1 MKIGFVS
8 LGCSKNQ
15 VDSERVMGLL
25 KANGHTLTTTMSEA
39 QAIFVNT
46 CGFINPAKE
55 ESINTILDMAEY
67 KQKNLKKLIVIGC
80 LSQRYKKDLID
91 ELPEVDRFIG
101 VSEYGKLDEIL
112 TEVLETKIIGSYGKM
127 ERLISKKAHTAYLKI
142 SEGCSNR
149 CTYCAIPLIRGNMN
163 SYPAEDLLVEAQKLI
178 LQGVKE
184 LVLIAQDTTRYM
196 EDKGPN
202 QLGSLLK
209 SLNDLPGL
217 KWIRIL
223 YMYPNAV
230 TNDLL
235 MAMKACDKVIP
246 YFDIPIQHAD
256 DTLLKAMNRKGTI
269 EDIRKVI
276 AEIRCVFPHAI
287 LRTTVIVG
295 FPGETHDQFQ
305 SLLDFIQEAQ
315 FDHLGAFA
323 YSLEE
328 DTPAY
333 FLPESLSD
341 TEKQER
347 LLQVMDL
354 QASISQAKAQT
365 MIGKTLSV
373 LIDTKDKQTNVYH
386 GRSIHY
392 APDQVDGEVLF
403 VSETPLKIG
412 SFAEVLIT
420 RCEEFD
426 LIGEVK
432 NQGV

>member
-25 KANGHTLTTTMSEA
+25 KANGHTLTSTLNDA

-80 LSQRYKKDLID
+80 LSQRYKEDLVK

-112 TEVLETKIIGSYGKM
+112 SEVLETKIIGTYGKM

-149 CTYCAIPLIRGNMN
+149 CTYCAIPLIRGNMI
-163 SYPAEDLLVEAQKLI
+163 SYPQEELLVEAQKLV

-184 LVLIAQDTTRYM
+184 LVLIAQDTTRYH
-196 EDKGPN
+196 EDKGQN
-202 QLGSLLK
+202 QLGALLK
-209 SLNDLPGL
+209 ELNALPDL

-230 TNDLL
+230 SKELL

-256 DTLLKAMNRKGTI
+256 DALLKAMNRKGTI
-269 EDIRKVI
+269 QDIRQVI
-276 AEIRCVFPHAI
+276 TDIRSVFPDAI

-295 FPGETHDQFQ
+295 FPGETHAQFQ
-305 SLLDFIQEAQ
+305 SLLDFIQEVR
-315 FDHLGAFA
+315 FDRLGAFA

-333 FLPESLSD
+333 SMPESLSE

-354 QASISQAKAQT
+354 QSAISKEKTQA
-365 MIGKTLSV
+365 MIGKILDV
-373 LIDTKDKQTNVYH
+373 LIDSKEQASSVYH
-386 GRSIHY
+386 GRSIHF

-403 VSETPLKIG
+403 VSEDPQKIG
-412 SFAEVLIT
+412 SLVKVKIT
-420 RCEEFD
+420 RSDEYD
-426 LIGEVK
+426 LFGEI
-432 NQGV
+432 QA

>member
-1 MKIGFVS
+1 MKIGFIS
-8 LGCSKNQ
+8 LCCSKNQ

-25 KANGHTLTTTMSEA
+25 KNNGHTMTTTLGDA

-55 ESINTILDMAEY
+55 ESINTILEMAEY

-80 LSQRYKKDLID
+80 LSQRYKQDLIL
-91 ELPEVDRFIG
+91 EMPEVDRFIG

-112 TEVLETKIIGSYGKM
+112 SDVLETKIIGTYGKM
-127 ERLISKKAHTAYLKI
+127 ERLISKKSHTAYLKI

-149 CTYCAIPLIRGNMN
+149 CTYCAIPLIRGNMK
-163 SYPAEDLLVEAQKLI
+163 SYPQEDLIIEAQKLI

-196 EDKGPN
+196 EDQGSN

-209 SLNDLPGL
+209 ALNDLPGL

-230 TNDLL
+230 NKSLL
-235 MAMKACDKVIP
+235 AQMKACDKVIP

-256 DTLLKAMNRKGTI
+256 NALLEAMNRKGTI
-269 EDIRKVI
+269 QDIRQVI
-276 AEIRCVFPHAI
+276 LDIREVYPTAI

-295 FPGETHDQFQ
+295 FPGETQTEFQ
-305 SLLDFIQEAQ
+305 SLLNFMKEIR
-315 FDHLGAFA
+315 FDRLGAFA

-333 FLPESLSD
+333 DLPESLSETD
-341 TEKQER
+341 KQER

-354 QASISQAKAQT
+354 QAKISQEKQESL
-365 MIGKTLSV
+365 IGITFDV
-373 LIDTKDKQTNVYH
+373 LVDFKEKNSDIYH
-386 GRSIHY
+386 GRSIHS

-403 VSETPLKIG
+403 VSKVPIKIG
-412 SFAEVLIT
+412 SFVKVKMT
-420 RCEEFD
+420 RHDEYD
-426 LIGEVK
+426 LFGELV
-432 NQGV
+432 

>member
-25 KANGHTLTTTMSEA
+25 KANGHTLTANMKEA

-55 ESINTILDMAEY
+55 ESINTILDMAEF
-67 KQKNLKKLIVIGC
+67 KKNHLKKLIVIGC
-80 LSQRYKKDLID
+80 LSQRYKQDLIL

-101 VSEYGKLDEIL
+101 VSEYGRLDEIL
-112 TEVLETKIIGSYGKM
+112 SEVLETEIIGTYGKM
-127 ERLISKKAHTAYLKI
+127 ERLISKRVHTAYLKI

-149 CTYCAIPLIRGNMN
+149 CTYCAIPLIRGNMV
-163 SYPAEDLLVEAQKLI
+163 SYPKEELLLEAQKLV

-184 LVLIAQDTTRYM
+184 LVLIAQDTTRYH
-196 EDKGPN
+196 EDKGQN
-202 QLGSLLK
+202 QLGLLLK
-209 SLNDLPGL
+209 ELNALPGL

-230 TNDLL
+230 TMDLL
-235 MAMKACDKVIP
+235 QAMKTCDKVIP

-256 DTLLKAMNRKGTI
+256 NALLKAMNRKGTI
-269 EDIRKVI
+269 ADIRTII
-276 AEIRCVFPHAI
+276 AEIRSVFPQAI
-287 LRTTVIVG
+287 LRTTLIVG
-295 FPGETHDQFQ
+295 FPGETHAQFQ
-305 SLLDFIQEAQ
+305 SLLNFIEEIK

-328 DTPAY
+328 DTPA
-333 FLPESLSD
+333 FDLPESLSE

-354 QASISQAKAQT
+354 QAKIVIEKAQSYL
-365 MIGKTLSV
+365 GKTLEV
-373 LIDTKDKQTNVYH
+373 LIDAKEKGSDVYH
-386 GRSIHY
+386 GRSIHF
-392 APDQVDGEVLF
+392 APDQIDGEVLF
-403 VSETPLKIG
+403 TNSEPLKIG
-412 SFAEVLIT
+412 SFVKVTVT
-420 RCEEFD
+420 RNEDYD
-426 LIGEVK
+426 LFGEISK
-432 NQGV
+432 

>member
-25 KANGHTLTTTMSEA
+25 KANGHTLTATMSEA

-101 VSEYGKLDEIL
+101 VSEYGRLDEIL
-112 TEVLETKIIGSYGKM
+112 SEVLETKIIGTYGKM

-163 SYPAEDLLVEAQKLI
+163 SYPAEDLLIEAQKLI

-196 EDKGPN
+196 EDKGSN

-230 TNDLL
+230 SQELL

-256 DTLLKAMNRKGTI
+256 NALLKAMNRKGTI
-269 EDIRKVI
+269 EDIRQVI
-276 AEIRCVFPHAI
+276 TLIRSVFPQAI

-295 FPGETHDQFQ
+295 FPGENHEQFQ
-305 SLLDFIQEAQ
+305 ALLDFIQEAQ

-333 FLPESLSD
+333 DLPESLSD

-373 LIDTKDKQTNVYH
+373 LIDSKDKKTDLYH

-392 APDQVDGEVLF
+392 APDQIDGEVLF
-403 VSETPLKIG
+403 VSEKPLKIG
-412 SFAEVLIT
+412 SFVDVEIT
-420 RCEEFD
+420 RSEEFD
-426 LIGEVK
+426 LVGK
-432 NQGV
+432 LA

>member
-1 MKIGFVS
+1 
-8 LGCSKNQ
+8 
-15 VDSERVMGLL
+15 MGLL
-25 KANGHTLTTTMSEA
+25 KTNGHIMTTTLEDA

-55 ESINTILDMAEY
+55 ESINTILEMAEY

-80 LSQRYKKDLID
+80 LSQRYKQDLIL

-112 TEVLETKIIGSYGKM
+112 SDVLETKIIGTYGKM
-127 ERLISKKAHTAYLKI
+127 ERLISKKSHTAYLKI

-149 CTYCAIPLIRGNMN
+149 CTYCAIPLIRGNMK
-163 SYPAEDLLVEAQKLI
+163 SYPQEELILEAQKLV

-196 EDKGPN
+196 EDQGSN

-209 SLNDLPGL
+209 ALNDLPGL

-230 TNDLL
+230 SKKLL
-235 MAMKACDKVIP
+235 SEMKACDKVIP

-256 DTLLKAMNRKGTI
+256 DALLRAMNRKGSVQDNRQVI
-269 EDIRKVI
+269 SDIREVY
-276 AEIRCVFPHAI
+276 PDAI
-287 LRTTVIVG
+287 LRTTLIVG
-295 FPGETHDQFQ
+295 FPGETLAQFQ
-305 SLLDFIQEAQ
+305 SLLDFMKEIR
-315 FDHLGAFA
+315 FDRLGAFA

-333 FLPESLSD
+333 DLPESLSETD
-341 TEKQER
+341 KQER

-354 QASISQAKAQT
+354 QAKISEEKQKAL
-365 MIGKTLSV
+365 IGKTFEV
-373 LIDTKDKQTNVYH
+373 LIDSKEKNTDVYH
-386 GRSIHY
+386 GRSIHS

-403 VSETPLKIG
+403 VSEATHKIG
-412 SFAEVLIT
+412 SCVKVKIT
-420 RCEEFD
+420 RNDEYD
-426 LIGEVK
+426 LLGELV
-432 NQGV
+432 

>member
-25 KANGHTLTTTMSEA
+25 KANGHTITTVLNDA

-55 ESINTILDMAEY
+55 ESINTILEMAEY
-67 KQKNLKKLIVIGC
+67 KQKHLKKLIVIGC

-112 TEVLETKIIGSYGKM
+112 SEVLETKIIGTYGKM

-149 CTYCAIPLIRGNMN
+149 CTYCAIPLIRGNMV
-163 SYPAEDLLVEAQKLI
+163 SYPKEELLIEAQKLV

-184 LVLIAQDTTRYM
+184 LVLIAQDTTRYH
-196 EDKGPN
+196 EDKGDN
-202 QLGSLLK
+202 QLGALLK
-209 SLNDLPGL
+209 ELNALPGL

-230 TNDLL
+230 SKQLL
-235 MAMKACDKVIP
+235 MDMKACDKVIP

-256 DTLLKAMNRKGTI
+256 NTLLRAMNRKGTI
-269 EDIRKVI
+269 EDIRHVI
-276 AEIRCVFPHAI
+276 NEIRSVFPEAI

-295 FPGETHDQFQ
+295 FPGESHDQFNT
-305 SLLDFIQEAQ
+305 LLNFIREIK
-315 FDHLGAFA
+315 FDRLGAFA

-333 FLPESLSD
+333 DLPESLSE

-354 QASISQAKAQT
+354 QSSISLEKTQA
-365 MIGKTLSV
+365 MIGKTLDV
-373 LIDTKDKQTNVYH
+373 MIDSKERGSDIYH
-386 GRSIHY
+386 ARSIHS

-403 VSETPLKIG
+403 ISEEAHKIG
-412 SFAEVLIT
+412 SFVKIKVT
-420 RCEEFD
+420 RNDEYD
-426 LIGEVK
+426 LFGDVVK
-432 NQGV
+432 T

>member
-1 MKIGFVS
+1 MKIGFIS

-25 KANGHTLTTTMSEA
+25 KANGHTMTTTLEDA
-39 QAIFVNT
+39 HAIFVNT

-55 ESINTILDMAEY
+55 ESINTILDMVEY

-80 LSQRYKKDLID
+80 LSQRYKQDLIL

-101 VSEYGKLDEIL
+101 VSEYAKLDEIL
-112 TEVLETKIIGSYGKM
+112 SEVLETKIIGTYGKM
-127 ERLISKKAHTAYLKI
+127 ERLISKNSHTAYLKI

-149 CTYCAIPLIRGNMN
+149 CTYCAIPLIRGNMK
-163 SYPAEDLLVEAQKLI
+163 SYPQEELILEAQKLVF
-178 LQGVKE
+178 QGVKE

-196 EDKGPN
+196 EDQGTN

-209 SLNDLPGL
+209 ALNDLPGL

-230 TNDLL
+230 SKELL
-235 MAMKACDKVIP
+235 SEMKLCDKVIP

-256 DTLLKAMNRKGTI
+256 DALLKAMNRKGTVQDNRQVI
-269 EDIRKVI
+269 SNIREVYP
-276 AEIRCVFPHAI
+276 EAI

-295 FPGETHDQFQ
+295 FPGETLAQFQ
-305 SLLDFIQEAQ
+305 SLLDFMKEIR
-315 FDHLGAFA
+315 FDRLGAFT

-333 FLPESLSD
+333 DLPESLSETD
-341 TEKQER
+341 KQER

-354 QASISQAKAQT
+354 QAKISEEKQKALIGQT
-365 MIGKTLSV
+365 FEV
-373 LIDTKDKQTNVYH
+373 LIDSKENNSDVYH
-386 GRSIHY
+386 GRSIHS

-403 VSETPLKIG
+403 ISEKVHKIG
-412 SFAEVLIT
+412 SFVKVKIT
-420 RCEEFD
+420 RNDEYD
-426 LIGEVK
+426 LVGELD
-432 NQGV
+432 

>member
-1 MKIGFVS
+1 MKIGFIS

-25 KANGHTLTTTMSEA
+25 KANGHTLTKSLDEA
-39 QAIFVNT
+39 SAIFVNT

-80 LSQRYKKDLID
+80 LSQRYKEDLIK

-101 VSEYGKLDEIL
+101 VSEYNKLDEIL
-112 TEVLETKIIGSYGKM
+112 SEVLETEIIGSYGKM

-142 SEGCSNR
+142 AEGCSNR
-149 CTYCAIPLIRGNMN
+149 CTYCAIPLIRGPLN
-163 SYPAEDLLVEAQKLI
+163 SYPKAELLLEAQHLI
-178 LQGVKE
+178 LRGVKE

-196 EDKGPN
+196 EDQGSN
-202 QLGSLLK
+202 QLGQLLK
-209 SLNDLPGL
+209 ELNALPGL

-230 TNDLL
+230 SKALL
-235 MAMKACDKVIP
+235 MDMKACDKVIP

-256 DTLLKAMNRKGTI
+256 NDLLKAMARKGTV
-269 EDIRKVI
+269 EDIRQVI
-276 AEIRCVFPHAI
+276 HEIREVFPQAI
-287 LRTTVIVG
+287 LRTTLIVG
-295 FPGETHDQFQ
+295 FPGEIQKQFQ
-305 SLLDFIQEAQ
+305 ALLDFIQEIK
-315 FDHLGAFA
+315 FDRLGAFA

-333 FLPESLSD
+333 FMKDSCSE

-354 QASISQAKAQT
+354 QAKISEEKIKA
-365 MIGKTLSV
+365 MIGSTLDV
-373 LIDTKDKQTNVYH
+373 LIDSKDRGTNTYR

-392 APDQVDGEVLF
+392 APDQIDGEVVF
-403 VSETPLKIG
+403 TSDQALKIG
-412 SFAEVLIT
+412 TFAKVNISRNDEY
-420 RCEEFD
+420 D
-426 LIGEVK
+426 LYGEH
-432 NQGV
+432 QG

>member
-25 KANGHTLTTTMSEA
+25 KANGHTITTVLNDA

-55 ESINTILDMAEY
+55 ESINTILEMAEY
-67 KQKNLKKLIVIGC
+67 KQKHLKKLIVIGC

-112 TEVLETKIIGSYGKM
+112 SEVLETKIIGTYGKM

-149 CTYCAIPLIRGNMN
+149 CTYCAIPLIRGNMV
-163 SYPAEDLLVEAQKLI
+163 SYPKEELLIEAQKLV

-184 LVLIAQDTTRYM
+184 LVLIAQDTTRYH
-196 EDKGPN
+196 EDKGDN
-202 QLGSLLK
+202 QLGALLK
-209 SLNDLPGL
+209 ELNALPGL

-230 TNDLL
+230 SKQLL
-235 MAMKACDKVIP
+235 MDMKACDKVIP

-256 DTLLKAMNRKGTI
+256 NTLLRAMNRKGTI
-269 EDIRKVI
+269 EDIRHVI
-276 AEIRCVFPHAI
+276 NEIRNVFPEAI

-295 FPGETHDQFQ
+295 FPGESHDQFNT
-305 SLLDFIQEAQ
+305 LLNFIREIK
-315 FDHLGAFA
+315 FDRLGAFA

-333 FLPESLSD
+333 DLPESLSE

-354 QASISQAKAQT
+354 QSSISLEKTQA
-365 MIGKTLSV
+365 MIGKTLDV
-373 LIDTKDKQTNVYH
+373 MIDSKERGSDIYH
-386 GRSIHY
+386 ARSIHS

-403 VSETPLKIG
+403 ISEEAHKIG
-412 SFAEVLIT
+412 SFVKIKVT
-420 RCEEFD
+420 RNDEYD
-426 LIGEVK
+426 LFGDVVK
-432 NQGV
+432 T

>member
-1 MKIGFVS
+1 MKIGFIS

-25 KANGHTLTTTMSEA
+25 KTNGHTLTTTLEDA

-55 ESINTILDMAEY
+55 ESINTILEMAEY
-67 KQKNLKKLIVIGC
+67 KQRNLKKLIVIGC
-80 LSQRYKKDLID
+80 LSQRYKQDLIL

-112 TEVLETKIIGSYGKM
+112 SDVLETKIIGTYGKM
-127 ERLISKKAHTAYLKI
+127 ERLISKKSHTAYLKI

-149 CTYCAIPLIRGNMN
+149 CTYCAIPLIRGNMK
-163 SYPAEDLLVEAQKLI
+163 SYPQEELILEAQKLV

-196 EDKGPN
+196 EDQGSN

-209 SLNDLPGL
+209 ALNDLPGL

-223 YMYPNAV
+223 YMYPNAISKK
-230 TNDLL
+230 LL
-235 MAMKACDKVIP
+235 SEMKACDKVIP

-256 DTLLKAMNRKGTI
+256 DALLKAMNRKGSVQDNRQVI
-269 EDIRKVI
+269 SDIREVY
-276 AEIRCVFPHAI
+276 PDAI
-287 LRTTVIVG
+287 LRTTLIVG
-295 FPGETHDQFQ
+295 FPGETLAQFQ
-305 SLLDFIQEAQ
+305 SLLDFMKEIR
-315 FDHLGAFA
+315 FDRLGAFA

-333 FLPESLSD
+333 DLPESLSETD
-341 TEKQER
+341 KQER

-354 QASISQAKAQT
+354 QAKISEEKQKAL
-365 MIGKTLSV
+365 IGKTFEV
-373 LIDTKDKQTNVYH
+373 LIDSKEKNTDVYH
-386 GRSIHY
+386 GRSIHS

-403 VSETPLKIG
+403 VSEVSHKIG
-412 SFAEVLIT
+412 SFVKVKIT
-420 RCEEFD
+420 RNDEYD
-426 LIGEVK
+426 LFGELL
-432 NQGV
+432 

>member
-25 KANGHTLTTTMSEA
+25 KANGHSITTVLNDA

-55 ESINTILDMAEY
+55 ESINTILEMAEY
-67 KQKNLKKLIVIGC
+67 KQKNLKKLVVIGC
-80 LSQRYKKDLID
+80 LSQRYKQDLID

-101 VSEYGKLDEIL
+101 VSEYNKLDEIL
-112 TEVLETKIIGSYGKM
+112 SDVLETEIIGTYGKM

-149 CTYCAIPLIRGNMN
+149 CTYCAIPLIRGNMV
-163 SYPAEDLLVEAQKLI
+163 SYPKEDLLMEAQKLV

-184 LVLIAQDTTRYM
+184 LVLIAQDTTRYH
-196 EDKGPN
+196 EDKGSN
-202 QLGSLLK
+202 ELGSLLK
-209 SLNDLPGL
+209 ELNALPGL
-217 KWIRIL
+217 RWIRIL

-230 TNDLL
+230 SKALL
-235 MAMKACDKVIP
+235 QDMKACDKVIP

-256 DTLLKAMNRKGTI
+256 NALLKAMNRKGSV
-269 EDIRKVI
+269 EDIRQVI
-276 AEIRCVFPHAI
+276 NDIRDVFPQAI

-295 FPGETHDQFQ
+295 FPGETREQFE
-305 SLLDFIQEAQ
+305 SLLDFIKEVR
-315 FDHLGAFA
+315 FDRLGAFA

-333 FLPESLSD
+333 DLPESLSE

-354 QASISQAKAQT
+354 QSSISLEKTQA
-365 MIGKTLSV
+365 MIGKTLDV
-373 LIDTKDKQTNVYH
+373 LVDSKERNSNVYH
-386 GRSIHY
+386 GRSVNS
-392 APDQVDGEVLF
+392 APDQVDGEVVF
-403 VSETPLKIG
+403 VSETLLKIG
-412 SFAEVLIT
+412 SFVKVKINRNDEY
-420 RCEEFD
+420 D
-426 LIGEVK
+426 LFGELS
-432 NQGV
+432 QSAL

>member
-25 KANGHTLTTTMSEA
+25 KANGHTLTANMKEA

-55 ESINTILDMAEY
+55 ESISTILDMAEY

-80 LSQRYKKDLID
+80 LSQRYKEDLIK
-91 ELPEVDRFIG
+91 EMPEVDRFIG

-112 TEVLETKIIGSYGKM
+112 SEVLETRIIGSYGKI
-127 ERLISKKAHTAYLKI
+127 ERLISKQSHIAYLKI

-149 CTYCAIPLIRGNMN
+149 CTYCAIPLIRGNMV
-163 SYPAEDLLVEAQKLI
+163 SYPQEELLLEAQKLI

-184 LVLIAQDTTRYM
+184 LVLIAQDTTRYH
-196 EDKGPN
+196 EDQGQN

-209 SLNDLPGL
+209 ELNALPGL

-223 YMYPNAV
+223 YMYPNAL
-230 TNDLL
+230 TPQLL
-235 MAMKACDKVIP
+235 DAMKSCEKVIP

-256 DTLLKAMNRKGTI
+256 DAMLKAMNRKGTI
-269 EDIRKVI
+269 EDIRRVI
-276 AEIRCVFPHAI
+276 AMIRNAFPQAV
-287 LRTTVIVG
+287 LRTTLIVG
-295 FPGETHDQFQ
+295 FPGETRQQFQ
-305 SLLDFIQEAQ
+305 TLLDFVKEIR

-333 FLPESLSD
+333 SLPESLSE

-354 QASISQAKAQT
+354 QAMIVAEKAQAFV
-365 MIGKTLSV
+365 GATLDV
-373 LIDTKDKQTNVYH
+373 LVDSKDRGTDQYH
-386 GRSIHY
+386 GRSIHF
-392 APDQVDGEVLF
+392 APDQIDGEVLF
-403 VSETPLKIG
+403 SSPETIKAG
-412 SFAEVLIT
+412 SFVKVKIT
-420 RCEEFD
+420 RSSDYD
-426 LIGEVK
+426 LFGEIDR
-432 NQGV
+432 

>member
-1 MKIGFVS
+1 MKIGFIS

-25 KANGHTLTTTMSEA
+25 KTNGHTLTTTLSDA

-55 ESINTILDMAEY
+55 ESINTILEMAEY

-80 LSQRYKKDLID
+80 LSQRYKKDLIL

-112 TEVLETKIIGSYGKM
+112 SEVLETKIIGTYGKM
-127 ERLISKKAHTAYLKI
+127 ERLISKRSHTAYLKI

-149 CTYCAIPLIRGNMN
+149 CTYCAIPLIRGNMK
-163 SYPAEDLLVEAQKLI
+163 SYPQEDLLLEAQKLV

-196 EDKGPN
+196 EDQGEN

-209 SLNDLPGL
+209 ALNELPGL

-230 TNDLL
+230 TKSLL
-235 MAMKACDKVIP
+235 TQLKTCDKVIP

-256 DTLLKAMNRKGTI
+256 NALLKAMNRKGNI
-269 EDIRKVI
+269 QDIRQVI
-276 AEIRCVFPHAI
+276 TDIREVFPHAI

-295 FPGETHDQFQ
+295 FPGETQTQFQ
-305 SLLDFIQEAQ
+305 SLLEFMKEIR
-315 FDHLGAFA
+315 FDRLGAFA

-333 FLPESLSD
+333 DLPESLSETD
-341 TEKQER
+341 KQER

-354 QASISQAKAQT
+354 QAKISEEKQKEL
-365 MIGKTLSV
+365 IGKTLDI
-373 LIDTKDKQTNVYH
+373 LIDSKEKNSDVYH
-386 GRSIHY
+386 GRSIHS

-403 VSETPLKIG
+403 VSENSLKIG
-412 SFAEVLIT
+412 SFVKVKIT
-420 RCEEFD
+420 RNDDYD
-426 LIGEVK
+426 LFGEL
-432 NQGV
+432 N

>member
-1 MKIGFVS
+1 MKIGFIS

-25 KANGHTLTTTMSEA
+25 KANGHTLTKSLDEA
-39 QAIFVNT
+39 SAIFVNT

-80 LSQRYKKDLID
+80 LSQRYKEDLIK

-101 VSEYGKLDEIL
+101 VSEYNHLDEIL
-112 TEVLETKIIGSYGKM
+112 SEVLETEIIGSYGKM

-142 SEGCSNR
+142 AEGCSNR
-149 CTYCAIPLIRGNMN
+149 CTYCAIPLIRGPLN
-163 SYPAEDLLVEAQKLI
+163 SYPKEELLLEAQHLI

-196 EDKGPN
+196 EDQGSN

-209 SLNDLPGL
+209 DLNALPGL

-230 TNDLL
+230 SRALL
-235 MAMKACDKVIP
+235 MDMKACDKVIP

-256 DTLLKAMNRKGTI
+256 NDLLKAMARKGTV
-269 EDIRKVI
+269 EDIRHVI
-276 AEIRCVFPHAI
+276 SEIRDVFPQAI

-295 FPGETHDQFQ
+295 FPGETQKQFQ
-305 SLLDFIQEAQ
+305 TLLDFIQEIK
-315 FDHLGAFA
+315 FDRLGAFA

-333 FLPESLSD
+333 FMKDSCSE

-354 QASISQAKAQT
+354 QAKISEEKIKA
-365 MIGKTLSV
+365 MIGSNLEV
-373 LIDTKDKQTNVYH
+373 LIDSKDRGTNVYR

-392 APDQVDGEVLF
+392 APDQIDGEVVF
-403 VSETPLKIG
+403 TSDQPLKIG
-412 SFAEVLIT
+412 SFVKVNIL
-420 RCEEFD
+420 RNDDYD
-426 LIGEVK
+426 LYGEVK
-432 NQGV
+432 A

>member
-25 KANGHTLTTTMSEA
+25 KANGHTITTVLNDA

-55 ESINTILDMAEY
+55 ESINTILEMAEY
-67 KQKNLKKLIVIGC
+67 KQKHLKKLIVIGC

-112 TEVLETKIIGSYGKM
+112 SEVLETKIIGTYGKM

-149 CTYCAIPLIRGNMN
+149 CTYCAIPLIRGNMV
-163 SYPAEDLLVEAQKLI
+163 SYPQEELLIEAQKLV

-184 LVLIAQDTTRYM
+184 LVLIAQDTTRYH
-196 EDKGPN
+196 EDKGQN

-209 SLNDLPGL
+209 ELNALPGL

-230 TNDLL
+230 TKELL
-235 MAMKACDKVIP
+235 LEMKACDKVIP

-256 DTLLKAMNRKGTI
+256 NTLLRAMNRKGTI
-269 EDIRKVI
+269 EDIRQVI
-276 AEIRCVFPHAI
+276 HEIRSVFPDAI

-305 SLLDFIQEAQ
+305 TLLDFIKEIK
-315 FDHLGAFA
+315 FDRLGAFA

-333 FLPESLSD
+333 DLPESLSD

-347 LLQVMDL
+347 LLQVMDT
-354 QASISQAKAQT
+354 QATISLEKTQA
-365 MIGKTLSV
+365 MIGKILDV
-373 LIDTKDKQTNVYH
+373 MIDSKERGSDIYH
-386 GRSIHY
+386 GRSIHS

-403 VSETPLKIG
+403 ASEEAYKIG
-412 SFAEVLIT
+412 SFVKIKVT
-420 RCEEFD
+420 RNDEYD
-426 LIGEVK
+426 LFGDVV
-432 NQGV
+432 NA

>member
-25 KANGHTLTTTMSEA
+25 KANGHTITTVLNDA

-55 ESINTILDMAEY
+55 ESINTILEMAEY
-67 KQKNLKKLIVIGC
+67 KQKHLKKLIVIGC

-112 TEVLETKIIGSYGKM
+112 SEVLETKIIGTYGKM

-149 CTYCAIPLIRGNMN
+149 CYCAIPLIRGNMV
-163 SYPAEDLLVEAQKLI
+163 SYPKEELLIEAQKLV

-184 LVLIAQDTTRYM
+184 LVLIAQDTTRYH
-196 EDKGPN
+196 EDKGDN
-202 QLGSLLK
+202 QLGALLK
-209 SLNDLPGL
+209 ELNALPGL

-230 TNDLL
+230 SKQLL
-235 MAMKACDKVIP
+235 MDMKACDKVIP

-256 DTLLKAMNRKGTI
+256 NTLLRAMNRKGTI
-269 EDIRKVI
+269 EDIRHVI
-276 AEIRCVFPHAI
+276 NEIRNVFPEAI

-295 FPGETHDQFQ
+295 FPGESHDQFNT
-305 SLLDFIQEAQ
+305 LLNFIREIK
-315 FDHLGAFA
+315 FDRLGAFA

-333 FLPESLSD
+333 DLPESLSE

-354 QASISQAKAQT
+354 QSSISLEKTQA
-365 MIGKTLSV
+365 MIGKTLDV
-373 LIDTKDKQTNVYH
+373 MIDSKERGSDIYH
-386 GRSIHY
+386 ARSIHS

-403 VSETPLKIG
+403 ISEEAHKIG
-412 SFAEVLIT
+412 SFVKIKVT
-420 RCEEFD
+420 RNDEYD
-426 LIGEVK
+426 LFGDVVK
-432 NQGV
+432 T